1 MRETLHRMFHD
12 HSPQNRLGTWYG
24 RVMTVI
30 ILLSLLPLC
39 FKGTT
44 PALTAID
51 LATTAVFIVDYA
63 LRWATSDLYLRR
75 GARSFLIYPFTPMA
89 IVDLVSILP
98 AFSPLNQSWRLGRLF
113 RLLRIVRAF
122 KLVRYSR
129 SMRIV
134 ERVLV
139 EQRHPLGAVV
149 IIAIA
154 YVLVSALV
162 VFNVEPETFDSLY
175 DAVYWAVI
183 SLTTVGY
190 GDIYPQTDVGR
201 FVAMVSAV
209 MGIAVV
215 ALPSGIIT
223 AGLMDALRDDR
234 EHSGHGAADG
244 HEDRRAD
251 EDVERPGGEQAGD
264 VRAGDDHADGR
275 RAGEGLK
282 G

>member
-24 RVMTVI
+24 RAMTVI

-234 EHSGHGAADG
+234 EHSGRGAADG
-244 HEDRRAD
+244 HEDRRAGG
-251 EDVERPGGEQAGD
+251 DVERPGDE
-264 VRAGDDHADGR
+264 RAGDDRGGADHADGR
-275 RAGEGLK
+275 RAGEGPK
-282 G
+282 S